1 MVGENNLA
9 NIFTEISND
18 WPSYVEYCQSADRPN
33 IFNIKSDHDFHSLFI
48 SQLRKKFE
56 TLVDLKKYTVKS
68 SVGEGHLAGIP
79 WLCVLDRSI
88 TDKTTEGF
96 YIVYLFSRN
105 AKKVFLSIGI
115 GAGQFIEVYGDNKLA
130 INKIGNAK
138 NVFQKNFENYAP
150 EVNFSTIDLL
160 DGKDKNFIRPFTPR
174 MMSRLHTYEAG
185 CFFSKEYDLRNK
197 TPEDMY
203 LNDFSKYLVA
213 YQKIVNDPKSS
224 ALIDVL
230 AESVHDKIDTKS
242 DLNVDYEI
250 PTFPPLKLQK
260 NKKKSPATK
269 SATNKPARFSTSSK
283 KVGDAGESHV
293 YAYEC
298 NKLNKIG
305 RGDLVSGIIKQY
317 EDYSYFP
324 GYDIKSFDENGN
336 EIFIEVK
343 STGGKKKDHFEI
355 TDNEWRA
362 AENYKDKYFVYLV
375 HNALINPRI
384 TAKIQNPF
392 KYVKQNIIT
401 LDPLVYKVS
410 FNID

>member
-1 MVGENNLA
+1 M
-9 NIFTEISND
+9 
-18 WPSYVEYCQSADRPN
+18 
-33 IFNIKSDHDFHSLFI
+33 
-48 SQLRKKFE
+48 
-56 TLVDLKKYTVKS
+56 KS
-68 SVGEGHLAGIP
+68 SLGEGTLAGIP
-79 WLCVLDRSI
+79 WLCVLDRSV

-115 GAGQFIEVYGDNKLA
+115 GAGQFTEVYGENKLA
-130 INKIGNAK
+130 ISKIGNAK
-138 NVFQKNFENYAP
+138 NVFQKNFENYTP

-160 DGKDKNFIRPFTPR
+160 DEEDKNFIRTFSPA
-174 MMSRLHTYEAG
+174 MMFRLNTYEAG

-203 LNDFSKYLVA
+203 LNDFSKYLDA

-250 PTFPPLKLQK
+250 PTFRPLKIQK

-269 SATNKPARFSTSSK
+269 SATNKPVRFSTPSK

-343 STGGKKKDHFEI
+343 STVGKKKDHFEI
-355 TDNEWRA
+355 TDNEWGGSG
-362 AENYKDKYFVYLV
+362 KL
-375 HNALINPRI
+375 
-384 TAKIQNPF
+384 
-392 KYVKQNIIT
+392 
-401 LDPLVYKVS
+401 
-410 FNID
+410 